1 MNNMMQQQ
9 DDGRETAA
17 RRSRSSGVGHTGAN
31 ANSIPTV
38 IEVNQQNFNNNSLD
52 DQNSNYNNAT
62 SRSETMQQHINP
74 DHLRRDGHAYP
85 NSPPSYY
92 VQYPPP
98 PTVAQP
104 QQQQDEDDQQQ
115 NDQHNGQP
123 RAWYNTTEN
132 IYRPPLQL
140 QEGESEEEGEE
151 EMVESDILNS
161 DVTSESSGDES
172 YSRRR
177 RRYAG
182 FLFFGIC
189 LVISVMIGKFYM

>member
-31 ANSIPTV
+31 DNSIPTV
-38 IEVNQQNFNNNSLD
+38 IEVNQQNNISLD
-52 DQNSNYNNAT
+52 HQNINNNNAT
-62 SRSETMQQHINP
+62 SRSEVMQQHINH
-74 DHLRRDGHAYP
+74 DHLRRDDGHAYP

-104 QQQQDEDDQQQ
+104 QQQQGEDDQQQ

-132 IYRPPLQL
+132 IYRPPPQL
-140 QEGESEEEGEE
+140 QEGESNEEGEE
-151 EMVESDILNS
+151 EIVESDILNS
-161 DVTSESSGDES
+161 DVTSESSVGES